1 MKDVLEKL
9 DQWRNEDQ
17 QIAVTT
23 VVETWG
29 SAPRPVGSK
38 MVTTFDGGISGS
50 VSAGCVE
57 GAVIEESEQVMKS
70 KEPHLI
76 EFGVADETAWE
87 VGLACGGKIKVFVEP
102 GSSLDGIYQEM
113 KKNLLNGNPFVII
126 TYLEGPT
133 KYTNK
138 KLLVNSDGNSIGDL
152 VIPDSL
158 TDDLINQAKDFLSK
172 EKSGAITLTDGSR
185 VFLESHPLPPKLIIV
200 GAVHLSEPLITI
212 ANTIGFDTLLID
224 PREAFATEERF
235 PHVGE
240 LIPEWPQDALK
251 NISLDKSTYIAV
263 LTHDPKLDDPAL
275 QIALTSGARYIGAL
289 GSRRTNE
296 KRIARLKSAGLS
308 DDQLSRLHAPIG
320 VDLGGRSSSEI
331 AVSIMAE
338 IIQVRN
344 NQMP

>member
-1 MKDVLEKL
+1 MKDILEKL
-9 DQWRNEDQ
+9 DLWRQADE

-38 MVTTFDGGISGS
+38 MITTMTGGIAGS

-57 GAVIEESEQVMKS
+57 GAVIQEAELVMNS

-102 GSSLDGIYQEM
+102 GFSLDSIYPEVKNNLSDGI
-113 KKNLLNGNPFVII
+113 PFVTI

-133 KYTNK
+133 NFVNK
-138 KLLVNSDGNSIGDL
+138 KLLMGADGSLVGDL
-152 VIPDSL
+152 LIPNEESGFL
-158 TDDLINQAKDFLSK
+158 YTQAKDFLEN
-172 EKSGAITLTDGSR
+172 EKSGTISLADGSR
-185 VFLESHPLPPKLIIV
+185 VFIESHPLPPKLIIV

-212 ANTIGFDTLLID
+212 ANTIGFDTILID

-240 LIPEWPQDALK
+240 LIQDWPQEAMGNLT
-251 NISLDKSTYIAV
+251 LDQSAYIAV

-275 QIALTSGARYIGAL
+275 QIALTSDARYVGAL
-289 GSRRTNE
+289 GSRRTNQ
-296 KRIARLKSAGLS
+296 KRIERLRKAGLTEI
-308 DDQLSRLHAPIG
+308 QLSRLHAPIG

-331 AVSIMAE
+331 AVSIVAE
-338 IIQVRN
+338 IIKVRN
-344 NQMP
+344 ERPQ